1 MRRGL
6 SIHPPGMGLSGP
18 AGGVELPTAIPGA
31 RNMRRSG
38 AHALTESLLA
48 EGVTTLFGIPG
59 VGTLPVYDAF
69 LDHPELRHIETRH
82 EQGAI
87 FMADGYAR
95 ATGRPGVAFS
105 SGGPG
110 SLNTL
115 TAMASSFNDSVPVL
129 HLTNENPAD
138 VRRKGKGHFHDM
150 SDQFGLF
157 HSVTD
162 FASQV
167 VLADEIPAAIHQA
180 MFALRNRRPRPALV
194 EIAAEAFTQETRMPV
209 QATAETIP
217 RIPDTG
223 AIARAAQ
230 LLADARSPIIW
241 AGGGVATPEAAAS
254 LRRLAELT
262 GAAVITTQKGKGAMP
277 SAHRLHIGNWA
288 NEQPVR
294 DLIAASDL
302 MLAVGTRFSYFPTGG
317 WSLDIGCPIIHIDM
331 DPAVIGL
338 NYRTEVAVVGDSM
351 LSLDALQTALTDSDY
366 TGGQWRDGQVAE
378 VLSRIDAAVGNPV
391 ERQVLHQ
398 IRKALPSQ
406 SLVFNDP
413 TTIAFWA
420 RSLWRTDLPR
430 TWSVP
435 SGFGTLGSSMP
446 TAIGAKVAR
455 PDVPSVCIIGDAG
468 VMFTIQDLMTA
479 VQEKIPVI
487 VMVFNDR
494 GYGVERRHQ
503 DHLYGRRNAVDI
515 LPPDFVALA
524 EAFGARGVLV
534 DDLSNVG
541 RAVESALDVDGPVL
555 IEIPNQFGH
564 PGYGSFGSYE

>member
-1 MRRGL
+1 M
-6 SIHPPGMGLSGP
+6 
-18 AGGVELPTAIPGA
+18 
-31 RNMRRSG
+31 
-38 AHALTESLLA
+38 TESLLA

-82 EQGAI
+82 EQGAV

-95 ATGRPGVAFS
+95 ATGGPGVAFT

-129 HLTNENPAD
+129 HITNENPAE
-138 VRRKGKGHFHDM
+138 VRRKGRGHFHDM
-150 SDQFGLF
+150 ADQFGVF

-162 FASQV
+162 FGIQA

-194 EIAAEAFTQETRMPV
+194 EIAAEAFSQSTDVAILPAAVALSKTPDPDAILQAAGLIATSKRPV
-209 QATAETIP
+209 
-217 RIPDTG
+217 
-223 AIARAAQ
+223 
-230 LLADARSPIIW
+230 IW
-241 AGGGVATPEAAAS
+241 AGGGVATAEAADA
-254 LRRLAELT
+254 LRRIAELT
-262 GAAVITTQKGKGAMP
+262 GAAVITTQKGKGALAAEHP
-277 SAHRLHIGNWA
+277 LHIGNWA
-288 NEQPVR
+288 NEQPIR
-294 DLIAASDL
+294 DLIDSSDL
-302 MLAVGTRFSYFPTGG
+302 LLAVGTRFSYFPTGG
-317 WSLDIGCPIIHIDM
+317 WSLDIRCPVVQIDI
-331 DPAVIGL
+331 DPAAIGM
-338 NYRTEVAVVGDSM
+338 NYRTAASVIGDAR
-351 LSLDALQTALTDSDY
+351 LSLDALTGALTESGYESRPWRDSD
-366 TGGQWRDGQVAE
+366 VKAA
-378 VLSRIDAAVGNPV
+378 LSQIDDAVGYPV
-391 ERQVLHQ
+391 ERQVLDQ
-398 IRKALPSQ
+398 IRSALPSEAM
-406 SLVFNDP
+406 VFNDP

-420 RSLWRTDLPR
+420 RSLWRTDSPR

-455 PDVPSVCIIGDAG
+455 PDTPSVCIIGDAG

-479 VQEKIPVI
+479 VQEQIPVV

-503 DHLYGRRNAVDI
+503 DHLYGRRNAVDL
-515 LPPDFVALA
+515 LPPDFVAVA

-534 DDLSNVG
+534 DDLSQVG
-541 RAVESALDVDGPVL
+541 DTLASVLDSDGPVL
-555 IEIPNQFGH
+555 IEIPNEFGH
-564 PGYGSFGSYE
+564 PGYGSFGTYDQNQQER